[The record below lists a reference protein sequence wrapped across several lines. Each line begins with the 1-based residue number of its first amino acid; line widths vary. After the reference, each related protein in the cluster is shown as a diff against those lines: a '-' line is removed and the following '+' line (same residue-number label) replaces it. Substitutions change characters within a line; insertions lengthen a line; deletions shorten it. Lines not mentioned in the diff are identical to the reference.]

1 MLALVVIMAILL
13 AWALVAG
20 RLARWSITAPLT
32 MVVAGVALTAGSNPV
47 FRFDLETA
55 SSERVVEVVLAIL
68 LFVDAT
74 ETPGGIAG
82 REPKL
87 TARLIGIALPLTL
100 AGRYRGGLSAST
112 RGRILVTRGARDH
125 CRAY

>member
-68 LFVDAT
+68 PLSGWAFCFY
-74 ETPGGIAG
+74 P
-82 REPKL
+82 EPDSGYS
-87 TARLIGIALPLTL
+87 R
-100 AGRYRGGLSAST
+100 
-112 RGRILVTRGARDH
+112 
-125 CRAY
+125 C

>member
-100 AGRYRGGLSAST
+100 AAAVGVGFLLLPGS
-112 RGRILVTRGARDH
+112 RILVTRGASDR

>member
-20 RLARWSITAPLT
+20 RLARWSITAPLA

-47 FRFDLETA
+47 FRFDLETT
-55 SSERVVEVVLAIL
+55 SSEHAVEVVLAIL

-74 ETPGGIAG
+74 ETPGGIVG

-87 TARLIGIALPLTL
+87 TASAARHRPAVDA
-100 AGRYRGGLSAST
+100 AGRA
-112 RGRILVTRGARDH
+112 RGRVPPAARYRVLVARGARDR
-125 CRAY
+125 CRAD